1 MSYLEEKQRRRLL
14 VRLTHDLTNLNCEAV
29 NYCVRSGE
37 LLGRMHFFKT
47 SIQFRLIPAVMADR
61 VNAASC
67 VCTTKERRE
76 KSLKLRDGSQ
86 KSKHLEEVVTH
97 LSHDNR
103 LKKEG
108 KLRGLFTVEG

>member
-1 MSYLEEKQRRRLL
+1 
-14 VRLTHDLTNLNCEAV
+14 
-29 NYCVRSGE
+29 
-37 LLGRMHFFKT
+37 MHFFKT
-47 SIQFRLIPAVMADR
+47 SIQLRLIPAVMADR

-103 LKKEG
+103 LKR
-108 KLRGLFTVEG
+108 RGTERFVYSRRIKCSPLSKYHFLGVHTANI

>member
-1 MSYLEEKQRRRLL
+1 
-14 VRLTHDLTNLNCEAV
+14 
-29 NYCVRSGE
+29 
-37 LLGRMHFFKT
+37 MHFFKT

-76 KSLKLRDGSQ
+76 KSFKLRAGSQ
-86 KSKHLEEVVTH
+86 KSKHLDEVVTH